1 MPFLCTYTN
10 LFSKCISIVI
20 YVQREWSVL
29 EILFT
34 SWCFHSAFFKQICQN
49 MHKNYMMESEVRVT
63 EQGVLQLPLC
73 ITIERIERLWRGLKI
88 KGDISQKVKSF

>member
-1 MPFLCTYTN
+1 MECFGNFIHVLVFPF
-10 LFSKCISIVI
+10 SIF
-20 YVQREWSVL
+20 Q
-29 EILFT
+29 
-34 SWCFHSAFFKQICQN
+34 AICQN

-63 EQGVLQLPLC
+63 EQSVLQWPLC